1 MMTQTKPGARN
12 KLPLRKPPQTMLALR
27 RIVYDNDFQPKDLA
41 KDFPGKYDRWSP
53 SAASTW
59 NGQFDNLN
67 FGSTGVALTWQ
78 GFTLGFNYIGGAVN
92 GRMAA
97 RPTGGSTM
105 NAFLVGAQ
113 YAFPSIPLMLG
124 VAYESIDSQGAV
136 AMTGISQRREYGI
149 DVGGSYTDRKSVV

>member
-1 MMTQTKPGARN
+1 
-12 KLPLRKPPQTMLALR
+12 MLFR
-27 RIVYDNDFQPKDLA
+27 
-41 KDFPGKYDRWSP
+41 S
-53 SAASTW
+53 
-59 NGQFDNLN
+59 
-67 FGSTGVALTWQ
+67 
-78 GFTLGFNYIGGAVN
+78 GFNYIGGAVN

-149 DVGGSYTDRKSVV
+149 DVGGSYTLAPGMILFADYLYQNRKQSGWNFISSAAGTGSNQVQGQGFIVGTQMTW